1 MKMIL
6 NRSLGTFTLQQLFQ
20 LQYIYNLTM
29 LRIHQDIQPANI
41 LVFPGDTG
49 SPYDVYFKLADFG
62 LTEVVRVT
70 GEGETFPVNN
80 EGNKMYCTSLFP

>member
-1 MKMIL
+1 M
-6 NRSLGTFTLQQLFQ
+6 S
-20 LQYIYNLTM
+20 
-29 LRIHQDIQPANI
+29 RIHQDIQPANI